1 MQALKAGLLVG
12 LALAVV
18 VVLATPGECLAQA
31 APAGRAGA
39 AAPSEPFSI
48 DAVVQ
53 DLTQKFK
60 AGGFTMWVLLF
71 LSVLS
76 MAFMLERLFRLR
88 RRSITPAGLAAR
100 ADALWKEGNIEE
112 IEALC
117 RRYRRS
123 TLAKLTMFVVEKR
136 NHPIDEVNTATGD
149 IAARDIAGHNMLTY
163 PLAAIAT
170 LSPLLG
176 LFGTVL
182 GMIESFEI
190 VAVAGSMG
198 DPSLL
203 ASGISKAL
211 VTTAFGLF
219 IAIPTLFFYHLFRL
233 RTTYLAKLL
242 EEEAST
248 LITDWLMKVEPKA

>member
-1 MQALKAGLLVG
+1 MQALKAGVLVG
-12 LALAVV
+12 MALAVV
-18 VVLATPGECLAQA
+18 VVLATPGECSAQA
-31 APAGRAGA
+31 APGKPAAG
-39 AAPSEPFSI
+39 PSEPFSI

-76 MAFMLERLFRLR
+76 LAFMLERLFRLR
-88 RRSITPAGLAAR
+88 RAAITPAGLAAR
-100 ADALWKEGNIEE
+100 ADALWREGNIEE
-112 IEALC
+112 LQSLC

-123 TLAKLTMFVVEKR
+123 TLAKVIMFIVEKR
-136 NHPIDEVNTATGD
+136 NHPIDEINTATGD

-248 LITDWLMKVEPKA
+248 LITDWLMKVEPKT